1 MHKAQQFFQLYSIPL
16 NQRILFASYNMEDE
30 ALVCFQDAED
40 TGQFTSW
47 EAFVRSLHTRFGIS
61 TYNDPMKALTK
72 LRQVSSMAQYKRQF
86 EALSNRIK
94 ELSDK
99 HKLSSFLS
107 SLKDEIR
114 LPVNMFNPP
123 NLSSTFGLA
132 KIQEEYLSASKKGT
146 KPWGEAQVPKPSIL
160 GPLPTKNEFK
170 ASKPPSQKIP
180 VAQIEERV
188 VFLL

>member
-1 MHKAQQFFQLYSIPL
+1 MTRIKMH
-16 NQRILFASYNMEDE
+16 
-30 ALVCFQDAED
+30 
-40 TGQFTSW
+40 
-47 EAFVRSLHTRFGIS
+47 IS
-61 TYNDPMKALTK
+61 KVK
-72 LRQVSSMAQYKRQF
+72 LPFYPPCEVKCKLQNKVSTKRQF

-99 HKLSSFLS
+99 HKLSCLLS
-107 SLKDEIR
+107 GLKDEIR

-160 GPLPTKNEFK
+160 GPPPTKNEFK
-170 ASKPPSQKIP
+170 PSKPPSQKIP
-180 VAQIEERV
+180 IAQIEERV